1 MPSTTVLVSTHLK
14 LTREVTQKTVDI
26 GSKIQCLQ
34 LYSKT
39 DLKNYCFQR
48 KLMIRIQKRKTKI
61 RNRLNLV
68 LSCINRKTLVL
79 LILEVHLSQ
88 KQGNSLNKHK

>member
-48 KLMIRIQKRKTKI
+48 KIMGKIQKRKKRI
-61 RNRLNLV
+61 RNRLKLAV
-68 LSCINRKTLVL
+68 SCNNKK
-79 LILEVHLSQ
+79 ILQISILGVHHSQ
-88 KQGNSLNKHK
+88 KQGNKVNKHK